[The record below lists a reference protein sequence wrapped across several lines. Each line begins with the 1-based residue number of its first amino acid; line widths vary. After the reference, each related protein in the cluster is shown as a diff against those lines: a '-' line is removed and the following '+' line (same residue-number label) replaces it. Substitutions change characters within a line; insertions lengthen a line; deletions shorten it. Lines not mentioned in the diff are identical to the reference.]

1 MPPRRR
7 QHKPFADPA
16 GEDAAAH
23 PASTAPAGEGR
34 WPAPIHDK
42 HWIDQQGNRWH
53 MRGGELIAR
62 QARRLL
68 RRPDVAVLHV
78 YGVAARQLTG
88 SDRDALA
95 RRIEQFFSGDTP
107 PMSDFAIAEF
117 RDELHRVML
126 VVQESC

>member
-1 MPPRRR
+1 
-7 QHKPFADPA
+7 
-16 GEDAAAH
+16 
-23 PASTAPAGEGR
+23 
-34 WPAPIHDK
+34 
-42 HWIDQQGNRWH
+42 
-53 MRGGELIAR
+53 MRGGALTAR

-68 RRPDVAVLHV
+68 RRSDVAVLHV

-95 RRIEQFFSGDTP
+95 GRIEQCFSGDAP

-117 RDELHRVML
+117 RDELHRVMM